1 MTTTHS
7 SKPLIVFPDAD
18 PEGVALLEEALETID
33 ASSITITSHLGVP
46 ESDAAWIERIEPAD
60 GILLGWQLPSAALK
74 AADKLKAISF
84 LGTGASDHIDLS
96 VALDQGVHVMN
107 VSGYGD
113 DAVAEHATAL
123 MFAAARN
130 VASLDR
136 CMRAGEWPSA
146 EGLQLRGRRLGVVG
160 LGGIG
165 RRMVE
170 IGRGLGMDVVAWN
183 RSAETGNTESHGVP
197 LLPLDELLATSDVV
211 SLHVALNEDTTG
223 MIDGRR
229 LRLMKPDA
237 ILINTARGAVIDETE
252 LVRVLDD
259 GHLRVAALDVFSAEP
274 APADHPLRN
283 HERTI
288 VTPHVAFNTHDA
300 SLRLFQMA
308 VQNLVDH
315 FASADNK

>member
-1 MTTTHS
+1 MPIHNS
-7 SKPLIVFPDAD
+7 SKPLVIFPDAD
-18 PEGVALLEEALETID
+18 AEGIALLAEALQTID
-33 ASSITITSHLGVP
+33 ASSITIQSHLGVP
-46 ESDAAWIERIEPAD
+46 DSDDAWIERVAPAE
-60 GILLGWQLPSAALK
+60 GLLLGWQLPDAALK
-74 AADKLKAISF
+74 SADKLRAISF
-84 LGTGASDHIDLS
+84 LGTGASDHIDL
-96 VALDQGVHVMN
+96 AIATAQGVHVMN

-113 DAVAEHATAL
+113 DAVAEHAIAL

-130 VASLDR
+130 VVSLDR
-136 CMRAGEWPSA
+136 RLRIGEWPSSQ
-146 EGLQLRGRRLGVVG
+146 GLQLRGRRLAVVG

-183 RSAETGNTESHGVP
+183 RSAETGNTESHGVA

-229 LRLMKPDA
+229 LRLMKLNA
-237 ILINTARGAVIDETE
+237 ILINTSRGAVIDEAE

-259 GHLRVAALDVFSAEP
+259 GHLRTAALDVFSAEP
-274 APADHPLRN
+274 APADHRLLN

-315 FASADNK
+315 FASSDIK